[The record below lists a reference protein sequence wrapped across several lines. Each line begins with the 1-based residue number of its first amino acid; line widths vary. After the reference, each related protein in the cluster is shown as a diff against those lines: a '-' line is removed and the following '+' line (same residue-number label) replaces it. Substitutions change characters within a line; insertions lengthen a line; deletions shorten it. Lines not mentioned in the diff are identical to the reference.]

1 MPFFQVYFN
10 SHHRKRRS
18 WSKFKV
24 TSADPYKKFF
34 ISLKKKKTHK
44 NLPQI
49 GERRKKILRKKN
61 QSSRGCGFSLL
72 PGKEKASNLFKIP
85 HRLVFQQVLEVPILT
100 MLTHVTNKSREI
112 LHTQSTVTADKNTK
126 KKKEKAIWQVY
137 NIKPNN
143 PDRARGALPVCYN
156 GCQRHISPLRC
167 LTVSIC
173 WHIARLLVWLAWPCV
188 SCMFDL
194 WPVKT
199 TYVALL
205 TPFGKITLFMTKRLC
220 FRGSE
225 RERASER
232 ERIRESERAVRR
244 PPLLSEASTALGY
257 LETISK

>member
-34 ISLKKKKTHK
+34 ISLKTKKTHK

-85 HRLVFQQVLEVPILT
+85 HRLVFQQVLEVPILI

-126 KKKEKAIWQVY
+126 KKK
-137 NIKPNN
+137 KPSDRFITLN
-143 PDRARGALPVCYN
+143 PTIPIAQGALCPCVIMDAKGIFLLSVVWQYQYVDTLQGYFC
-156 GCQRHISPLRC
+156 GLLDLVFHAC
-167 LTVSIC
+167 LTSDLLRPHMLPS
-173 WHIARLLVWLAWPCV
+173 WLLLV
-188 SCMFDL
+188 
-194 WPVKT
+194 K
-199 TYVALL
+199 
-205 TPFGKITLFMTKRLC
+205 
-220 FRGSE
+220 
-225 RERASER
+225 
-232 ERIRESERAVRR
+232 
-244 PPLLSEASTALGY
+244 
-257 LETISK
+257 